1 VTLTCGPLLFSSSC
15 RGQGRSLTDRS
26 VRRRRRPAPIG
37 TRAAPPAPARSAPS
51 IATTTFHSLP
61 RRRPR
66 RGTSR
71 SPRRRPTRG
80 PSPRPASSLA
90 SASPARPTPPTP
102 SAAAGPPPT
111 NPPRT
116 LLLPRKAPPPLQRT
130 ATVATT
136 GRRPPPRWRRRNGG
150 PPPRR
155 SSTEARTRRTATK
168 RSSTSSGAR
177 PPRGASGSRR
187 CTRSRGT
194 RGGLGADTGAGEA
207 GSVPDKATRNFRG
220 GPVKLESASG
230 LIVHMRDCVLGVH
243 FFFASNW
250 IE

>member
-1 VTLTCGPLLFSSSC
+1 VASREELRWSVTLTCGPMFSFSC

-26 VRRRRRPAPIG
+26 VRRRRPAPIG
-37 TRAAPPAPARSAPS
+37 TRAAPPALARSAPP
-51 IATTTFHSLP
+51 IATTAFHSLP

-71 SPRRRPTRG
+71 RPRRRPTRG

-111 NPPRT
+111 SLPRT
-116 LLLPRKAPPPLQRT
+116 LLPRKAPPP
-130 ATVATT
+130 
-136 GRRPPPRWRRRNGG
+136 PRWRRRNEG

-207 GSVPDKATRNFRG
+207 GIGTCFWSYPSYCTHERLR
-220 GPVKLESASG
+220 P
-230 LIVHMRDCVLGVH
+230 
-243 FFFASNW
+243 
-250 IE
+250 